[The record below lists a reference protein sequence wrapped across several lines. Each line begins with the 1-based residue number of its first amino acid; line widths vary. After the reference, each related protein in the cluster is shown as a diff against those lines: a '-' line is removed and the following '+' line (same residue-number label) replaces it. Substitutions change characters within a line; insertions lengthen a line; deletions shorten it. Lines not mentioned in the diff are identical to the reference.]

1 MDGEFEYKLFNMKI
15 NFTENDIRPREY
27 QPGLKRAREE
37 DIVYLNS
44 KKDDFVRVL
53 CPACKSGNSHFVFE
67 KYGFDFVSCTE
78 CNTVYMN
85 PRAPQHILSSFYAS
99 SKMYDYW
106 NTYIFPSSEKVRR
119 DNIIRPRVAR
129 IISICERF
137 NVPTQCLMEV
147 GAGFGTFCQ
156 EVMDTKKFKKVIA
169 VEPSSSLAESCR
181 ARGIEVIESAIEDVR
196 EADVRP
202 NVIVSFEVIEH
213 LFDPEFFLESCH
225 RLLAPN
231 SIIAVTCPN
240 LKGFDMATLGLASD
254 SIDAEHINLFNPKAL
269 RILFE
274 RSGFTVLECFTP
286 GEIDVDIVRN
296 KILTNE
302 YDVSNQ
308 PFLRT
313 LLLEREKE
321 LGQKFQVFL
330 QENNL
335 SSHMW
340 IVARI

>member
-1 MDGEFEYKLFNMKI
+1 M
-15 NFTENDIRPREY
+15 EY
-27 QPGLKRAREE
+27 QPGLKQAREK
-37 DIVYLNS
+37 DIDYLS
-44 KKDDFVRVL
+44 SQKDAFVRAL
-53 CPACKSGNSHFVFE
+53 CPACQSGDSRFVFQ
-67 KYGFDFVSCTE
+67 KYGFDFVSCLE
-78 CNTVYMN
+78 CDTVYMN
-85 PRAPQHILSSFYAS
+85 PRAPQDVLRSFYAS

-119 DNIIRPRVAR
+119 ENIIKPRVAR
-129 IISICERF
+129 IMSLCEKF
-137 NVPTQCLMEV
+137 NVPTECLIEV

-156 EVMDTKKFKKVIA
+156 EVMDTKKFKKVVA
-169 VEPSSSLAESCR
+169 VEPSASLAESCR
-181 ARGIEVIESAIEDVR
+181 ARGIEVIESAIEDVK
-196 EADVRP
+196 ELDVPP

-213 LFDPEFFLESCH
+213 LFNPGFFLKSCH

-240 LKGFDMATLGLASD
+240 FKGFDIATLGLTSD
-254 SIDAEHINLFNPKAL
+254 SIDAEHINLFNPKAI

-308 PFLRT
+308 LFLRT
-313 LLLEREKE
+313 LLFEREKE
-321 LGQKFQVFL
+321 LGDKFQVFL

-340 IVARI
+340 IVARKQLD